1 MQRRS
6 TSRRRN
12 IPAPDNIPIP
22 PGKRWFDHVGKP
34 SLLSTRPSSP
44 FFSFGQKPG
53 LIGIP
58 TNTVEEKS
66 DSIINEKLLKKTEKD
81 PRKPITPKHLV
92 AFMINLA
99 CSGRVSMSLHG
110 YVQFQ
115 CKMWEVQDHRLGQ
128 IGKILQFL
136 NERNNDTTETGNV
149 MSSPWHLRRLSEPDA
164 VQFDGK
170 SSSLITMYA
179 FVRHHR
185 EQIESE
191 VLNSESFKVLVSDLW
206 KCATNLHKNS
216 NFSYGKRYLAKKTN
230 LDDDWLGAP
239 WEETETGDDVG
250 IEDRV
255 SRPLR
260 QCSAKDILHRDE
272 YIALSMCFW
281 RIIAGVNLRLF
292 SGENDTVL
300 DPLQHLLNP
309 GQWLGLK
316 ASYKVYAHDLA
327 MGDWLYDTAVP
338 GGSKSTFQFSIGK
351 QQFENSIFK
360 LATFW

>member
-1 MQRRS
+1 
-6 TSRRRN
+6 
-12 IPAPDNIPIP
+12 
-22 PGKRWFDHVGKP
+22 
-34 SLLSTRPSSP
+34 
-44 FFSFGQKPG
+44 
-53 LIGIP
+53 
-58 TNTVEEKS
+58 
-66 DSIINEKLLKKTEKD
+66 
-81 PRKPITPKHLV
+81 
-92 AFMINLA
+92 
-99 CSGRVSMSLHG
+99 MSLHG

-239 WEETETGDDVG
+239 WV
-250 IEDRV
+250 
-255 SRPLR
+255 
-260 QCSAKDILHRDE
+260 
-272 YIALSMCFW
+272 
-281 RIIAGVNLRLF
+281 
-292 SGENDTVL
+292 
-300 DPLQHLLNP
+300 
-309 GQWLGLK
+309 
-316 ASYKVYAHDLA
+316 
-327 MGDWLYDTAVP
+327 
-338 GGSKSTFQFSIGK
+338 K
-351 QQFENSIFK
+351 QKQ
-360 LATFW
+360 ATM